1 MNCAVIARG
10 IILAASGNEA
20 EESIWVQMLVL
31 VILAAGVGVYGFVKK
46 KVKQFD
52 QQEDYS
58 GYSRGALSLQSLEK
72 KIMNAKRAGIYS
84 ETIERIEKK
93 PTLESGAA
101 AIAAGNRLRDAAGR
115 GKDLGSGMEMLEED
129 LLVRIVEEIEGADEY
144 DVTMRKLSFNE
155 LVRREHLGAADS
167 KALKVYAIN
176 RGNLYSKD
184 IQCEAMKE
192 LAERTG
198 PLV

>member
-20 EESIWVQMLVL
+20 EESVWVQILVL

-46 KVKQFD
+46 RVKQFD
-52 QQEDYS
+52 RWE
-58 GYSRGALSLQSLEK
+58 GYSRRALSLQSLEK

-84 ETIERIEKK
+84 ETIERIEKE

-101 AIAAGNRLRDAAGR
+101 AIAAGNRLTDAACR
-115 GKDLGSGMEMLEED
+115 GKDLASGMEMLEED
-129 LLVRIVEEIEGADEY
+129 LLVRLVEQTEGSDEY
-144 DVTMRKLSFNE
+144 DVMMRKLSFNE
-155 LVRREHLGAADS
+155 LVRREQLWAAES
-167 KALKVYAIN
+167 RAIKVYAIN
-176 RGNLYSKD
+176 QGNLYGKD

-192 LAERTG
+192 LAERTS
-198 PLV
+198 VRV